1 MDATLFVYPCRLT
14 ADADG
19 RLLVTFPDLPEA
31 ATDGANEAEA
41 MAEAAD
47 CLTSALAFRLKHKE
61 TVPVPSP
68 VKRGQRQVAPDP
80 TVALKMALHRIA
92 AERGM
97 SAADIARRL
106 GISHP
111 EARRLFDPFYRSKI
125 DKLSNALATLGH
137 VVTIA
142 VYDTSTGEQL
152 LTKPTK
158 RSGEAGPTRLDRA
171 TRIAPA
177 SS

>member
-1 MDATLFVYPCRLT
+1 MDATLFAYPCRLT
-14 ADADG
+14 EGEDG

-31 ATDGANEAEA
+31 ATDGADEAEA

-61 TVPVPSP
+61 VVPAPSP
-68 VKRGQRQVAPDP
+68 VKRGQRQVAPEP
-80 TVALKMALHRIA
+80 TVALKAALHRITT
-92 AERGM
+92 ERGL
-97 SAADIARRL
+97 SVADVARQL

-111 EARRLFDPFYRSKI
+111 EARRLFDPFYLSKI

-142 VYDTSTGEQL
+142 VHDSNARPAKLATA
-152 LTKPTK
+152 TKV
-158 RSGEAGPTRLDRA
+158 
-171 TRIAPA
+171 APA

>member
-1 MDATLFVYPCRLT
+1 MEATLFAYPCRLT
-14 ADADG
+14 AGEDG

-31 ATDGANEAEA
+31 ATDGADEAEA

-61 TVPVPSP
+61 AVPAPSP
-68 VKRGQRQVAPDP
+68 VKHGQRQVAPEP
-80 TVALKMALHRIA
+80 TVALKAALHRIA
-92 AERGM
+92 AERGL
-97 SAADIARRL
+97 SVADVARQL

-111 EARRLFDPFYRSKI
+111 EARRLFDPFYHYKI
-125 DKLSNALATLGH
+125 DNLSNPLASLGH

-142 VYDTSTGEQL
+142 VHDGNARPAKL
-152 LTKPTK
+152 GGAAKV
-158 RSGEAGPTRLDRA
+158 
-171 TRIAPA
+171 APA